1 MRRFGSRFGI
11 GVLVLAFVTLGA
23 QIVLGGGHNCS
34 SDAASASCGEMK
46 SASTATCENTSG
58 KLTGNFDTGM
68 SNMCRYACAAKV
80 SHTAKDVIAQPGAKV
95 GKLTQCPVSGVVFAV
110 DASRPHVRIA
120 KADYVTCCS
129 QCAKKLKANPGRYL
143 KA

>member
-1 MRRFGSRFGI
+1 MRRFGI
-11 GVLVLAFVTLGA
+11 GVFAVALLVIGA
-23 QIVLGGGHNCS
+23 QVVLGGGHNCS
-34 SDAASASCGEMK
+34 SDASSASCGDSK
-46 SASTATCENTSG
+46 NASNVACENSSG
-58 KLTGNFDTGM
+58 KLTGKFDAGM
-68 SNMCRYACAAKV
+68 SSMCRYSCAAK
-80 SHTAKDVIAQPGAKV
+80 AGAKL

-120 KADYVTCCS
+120 KADYVTCCG